1 MIAESK
7 METQTATDWLPEV
20 DLHCHILPD
29 WDDGPNTLEESLEM
43 CERAAQAGLKIITA
57 TPHVG
62 RDFRRRKQKR
72 PSETI
77 AEGVA
82 DLQRAI
88 DERGIPIQILPG
100 AEILLG
106 SVDVQTRLPAE
117 VALTYGQLGNFA
129 LIESPFPT
137 WPPFGLQVVQGM
149 TARDVV
155 PVIAH
160 PERYQDVQRDP
171 KIMAQIGHAGGVMQ
185 LTADSILGHNG
196 KPMRDC
202 CLRMLRDGEVSFI
215 ASDAHSLQH
224 ALPRD
229 CMERVIE
236 LVGER
241 AARIIFVDNP
251 RKLLEGK
258 RVFAPQ
264 VEAPK
269 HPAWQFWKKP

>member
-1 MIAESK
+1 MASK
-7 METQTATDWLPEV
+7 QQDATTDNWRPEV
-20 DLHCHILPD
+20 DLHCHILPE
-29 WDDGPNTLEESLEM
+29 WDDGPDTLDDALAM
-43 CERAAQAGLKIITA
+43 AKRAADAGLKIVVA

-72 PSETI
+72 PADVI

-82 DLQRAI
+82 SLQNAI
-88 DERGIPIQILPG
+88 NERGIELEILPG

-117 VALTYGQLGNFA
+117 LALTYGHKGKFA

-137 WPPFGLQVVQGM
+137 WPPFGWQVVQNMSVSGV
-149 TARDVV
+149 T

-160 PERYQDVQRDP
+160 PERYLDVQKDP
-171 KIMAQIGHAGGVMQ
+171 KIMEQIIGAGGVIQ
-185 LTADSILGHNG
+185 ITADAILGATG

-202 CLRMLRDGEVSFI
+202 CFRLLRDGQVSLVS
-215 ASDAHSLQH
+215 SDAHSVKNH
-224 ALPRD
+224 LPLD
-229 CMERVIE
+229 CVSKVTE

-241 AARIIFVDNP
+241 AARAIFVDNP
-251 RKLLEGK
+251 RRLLAGE
-258 RVFAPQ
+258 RVTAPR

-269 HPAWQFWKKP
+269 SPAWQFWKK

>member
-1 MIAESK
+1 MESNK
-7 METQTATDWLPEV
+7 ATEWWPEV

-29 WDDGPNTLEESLEM
+29 WDDGPNTLDESLAM
-43 CERAAQAGLKIITA
+43 CERAAQAGMKIITA

-62 RDFRRRKQKR
+62 RDFRRRKLKR

-77 AEGVA
+77 AAGVA
-82 DLQRAI
+82 ELQSAL

-117 VALTYGQLGNFA
+117 VALTYGQRGNFA

-171 KIMAQIGHAGGVMQ
+171 KIMAQISNAGGVLQ

-202 CLRMLRDGEVSFI
+202 CLRMLRDSEVSFI
-215 ASDAHSLQH
+215 ASDAHSLKNS
-224 ALPRD
+224 LPRD
-229 CMERVIE
+229 CMDKVIE

-241 AARIIFVDNP
+241 AARIIFVENP
-251 RKLLEGK
+251 RRLLEGK
-258 RVFAPQ
+258 RVSPPS

-269 HPAWQFWKKP
+269 RAAWQFWKKP